1 MKINKNIAFLS
12 VIFVMPFVLSACGSV
27 KKNNN
32 ISTKTN
38 IQMNGE
44 SHEKEILVP
53 DDRIEFSDP
62 GDDEIGREIKEMDD
76 LLNQTSPSEYSE
88 EDLSE
93 EAIEGEF
100 ELE

>member
-1 MKINKNIAFLS
+1 
-12 VIFVMPFVLSACGSV
+12 
-27 KKNNN
+27 
-32 ISTKTN
+32 
-38 IQMNGE
+38 MNGE